1 MNNTYKNLELLNH
14 INTIIFN
21 DSQNDRIKKYSFDN
35 LIYFV
40 INNLYIYVHEG
51 EIVEFDV
58 GDQYL
63 KIKKISNQL
72 TSSYEI
78 LFRHIYDM
86 HLKIRE
92 WKILCTN

>member
-51 EIVEFDV
+51 EVVEFDV
-58 GDQYL
+58 GDQY
-63 KIKKISNQL
+63 
-72 TSSYEI
+72 YE
-78 LFRHIYDM
+78 
-86 HLKIRE
+86 
-92 WKILCTN
+92 

>member
-1 MNNTYKNLELLNH
+1 MNNIYKNLELLNH

-21 DSQNDRIKKYSFDN
+21 DSQNDKIKKYSLDN

-58 GDQYL
+58 EDQYL

-78 LFRHIYDM
+78 LFRHIDDM

-92 WKILCTN
+92 

>member
-51 EIVEFDV
+51 EVVEFDV

-78 LFRHIYDM
+78 LFRHIDDM

-92 WKILCTN
+92 

>member
-78 LFRHIYDM
+78 LFRHIDDI

-92 WKILCTN
+92 

>member
-78 LFRHIYDM
+78 LFRHIHDM

-92 WKILCTN
+92 

>member
-78 LFRHIYDM
+78 LFRHIDDI
-86 HLKIRE
+86 HLKISE
-92 WKILCTN
+92 

>member
-78 LFRHIYDM
+78 LFRHIDDM

-92 WKILCTN
+92 

>member
-78 LFRHIYDM
+78 LFRHIDDM

-92 WKILCTN
+92 WKKLCTN

>member
-63 KIKKISNQL
+63 KIKKISDQL

-78 LFRHIYDM
+78 LFRHIDDM

-92 WKILCTN
+92 

>member
-1 MNNTYKNLELLNH
+1 MNNTYKNLELLND

-51 EIVEFDV
+51 EVVEFDV

-78 LFRHIYDM
+78 LFRHIDDM

-92 WKILCTN
+92 